1 MVKAPLQAAGLN
13 LLAAAVLA
21 AAAGLLAT
29 ALILA
34 LAPVVGAA
42 GAFALTGSIA
52 ALAGAG
58 LWLAARGQRQ
68 QPAQPPP
75 PQPQSLDTALA
86 NLVVVALTAYL
97 RDGKSRSS
105 RRGAD

>member
-13 LLAAAVLA
+13 LLAAALLA

-42 GAFALTGSIA
+42 GAFALTGTIA

-58 LWLAARGQRQ
+58 LWGAAGGQRSR
-68 QPAQPPP
+68 PAPPP
-75 PQPQSLDTALA
+75 SPPTQSLDTAVA

-97 RDGKSRSS
+97 RDGSRSS
-105 RRGAD
+105 TRRGSD